1 MPTELK
7 WNTEVIKVKIEGKE
21 YSIPLATSLKVKEVK
36 ALIKLTKKDQDEQ
49 LDGFIEFF
57 KKYIP
62 EQVIEDLPMS
72 ALNQLINAWSAAN
85 GDLGE

>member
-7 WNTEVIKVKIEGKE
+7 WNTEVLKVKIEGEE

-49 LDGFIEFF
+49 LDGFVEFF

-72 ALNQLINAWSAAN
+72 ALNQLIQAWSGAN
-85 GDLGE
+85 GNLGE